1 MSPAEKYVAAAYLVV
16 FVGVLVYVV
25 IMALKLQRL
34 QRELAELAE
43 LAGSGGARCMSCLLG
58 GGGWLRRGRA
68 RRVRGRGG
76 RLPAGRVGT
85 WGVRLGWLAQTAL
98 LGVQAADADGFPWAG
113 WAGSLNLFVWLVVGA
128 YLIWGCKPR
137 YRLLGLAVMPLAT
150 VLLAVSTRA
159 AGRPATRAGYYGVF
173 LVAHVGLVLAAFAG
187 FTLAAA
193 LSALYLWQERR
204 LKRHEAGILGPRPR
218 AGDARH
224 LAGRT
229 IAFALPALTLG
240 IVAGLVRLGTH
251 GGGFDA
257 LMGVTIVTWA
267 VYGVFLVLRYE
278 AGWHGRKA
286 AYLLLAGFALVIAV
300 RLGLPTVHF
309 S

>member
-1 MSPAEKYVAAAYLVV
+1 MAEVLFWATLAGYLVASVAYL
-16 FVGVLVYVV
+16 
-25 IMALKLQRL
+25 RL
-34 QRELAELAE
+34 AWVA
-43 LAGSGGARCMSCLLG
+43 
-58 GGGWLRRGRA
+58 
-68 RRVRGRGG
+68 
-76 RLPAGRVGT
+76 T

-98 LGVQAADADGFPWAG
+98 LGVQAAQADGFPWAS
-113 WAGSLNLFVWLVVGA
+113 WSGSLNLFVWLVVGA

-150 VLLAVSTRA
+150 VLLAVSY
-159 AGRPATRAGYYGVF
+159 AGGGTTGDTSGYSSLF
-173 LVAHVGLVLAAFAG
+173 LVLHVGLVLAAFAG

-204 LKRHEAGILGPRPR
+204 LKRHEARILRVRVP
-218 AGDARH
+218 ALVTLDD

-229 IAFALPALTLG
+229 VAFALPALTLG
-240 IVAGLVRLGTH
+240 IVAGLVRLGSH

-257 LMGVTIVTWA
+257 LMAVTIVTWA
-267 VYGVFLVLRYE
+267 VYGVFLLLRYE